1 MKTARLKIVRVA
13 ETRFALP
20 ATDGA
25 PWAVWVTDAADDA
38 SALAEFAG
46 RACYRS
52 WSRPNPATRHN
63 HDYLAHILESGH
75 FSVLEHAGFTVMLAG
90 VSRSF
95 THELIRHRHL
105 SYSMLSQRF
114 VNEEDAAIVVPPL
127 FRSDHDAQAVLTELY
142 AHMQQAYRR
151 LVELGNRRLAAA
163 VEDKSARRKRV
174 REAARCVLPNMTE
187 THIVVSGNHRAW
199 REFFAKRG
207 GPEVDA
213 EMREVAVAIFAEVA
227 QPLARAIY
235 QDFRVRAI
243 QLGTGEEITVLEQD
257 LALLRRAVTGA

>member
-1 MKTARLKIVRVA
+1 MKTARLTIVRVA

-20 ATDGA
+20 GTEGV
-25 PWAVWVTDAADDA
+25 PWAVWVTDATDDA

-63 HDYLAHILESGH
+63 RDYLAHILESGH

-127 FRSDHDAQAVLTELY
+127 FRSDHDAQTVLAELY
-142 AHMQQAYRR
+142 AHTQQAYRR
-151 LVELGNRRLAAA
+151 LVELGNRNLATA
-163 VEDKSARRKRV
+163 EDKSARRKRV

-187 THIVVSGNHRAW
+187 THLVVSGNHRAW

-213 EMREVAVAIFAEVA
+213 EMREAAVAIFTEVA
-227 QPLARAIY
+227 QPLAPAIY

-243 QLGTGEEITVLEQD
+243 QLGTGEKTKVLEQD
-257 LALLRRAVTGA
+257 LARLRPAATGA